1 MSKTLF
7 VNCRNF
13 NLFILCTRKKHS
25 HSNFIM
31 KKKYIYSYWALEP
44 RGGVTLQ
51 LKTNLTLEVLRSIEV
66 ALLISLSFSLLV
78 NSHVLSLVLI
88 ILGWTKY
95 VKLIGLRNYLMPW
108 TIHIGSFYVNTNDT
122 WPKKLYRCKICNINV
137 IKSICGI
144 WNRILNWFCP
154 RPRAFARGT
163 NLVFKGGTI
172 WVVKWSARMAWT
184 SLEEWDQY
192 FLSW

>member
-1 MSKTLF
+1 
-7 VNCRNF
+7 
-13 NLFILCTRKKHS
+13 
-25 HSNFIM
+25 M

-144 WNRILNWFCP
+144 WNRILN
-154 RPRAFARGT
+154 
-163 NLVFKGGTI
+163 
-172 WVVKWSARMAWT
+172 
-184 SLEEWDQY
+184 
-192 FLSW
+192 